1 MFTQD
6 IKQTLKF
13 SEMWFHSFFFFFTEY
28 CSFSSNF
35 YVVVL
40 ALIQHFLN
48 FNTKREMQAP
58 QKAAGS
64 RHDLS
69 WYTVNNNKGISKK

>member
-13 SEMWFHSFFFFFTEY
+13 SEMWFHSFFFFHRIF
-28 CSFSSNF
+28 FILIKF

-69 WYTVNNNKGISKK
+69 RYSVNNNKGISKK